1 MVLSMAGYCFD
12 RSILLLLWKCEK
24 GIEMTREELINRL
37 QGLEWAGYDML
48 IRSERDYVWGT
59 LGLQIGVEKRVVVE
73 NVVEMG
79 KDVVEDVVETGRNVV
94 ENLTDRQYRIVDL
107 IREDNTIPAIQ
118 LALKLSVASRTV
130 QRELTKLKQMGILER
145 IGSDKGGYW
154 KVLK

>member
-1 MVLSMAGYCFD
+1 MAGYCFD

-37 QGLEWAGYDML
+37 QGLERAGYDML

-59 LGLQIGVEKRVVVE
+59 LGLQIGVEKRVVVENVVE